1 MTSPGL
7 QACGRDLMEV
17 VSAGPHG
24 PPCSDLRTPP
34 AARGLGLYLQG
45 GRHTAGLCPYFLEQN
60 LEAEAVLCVSL
71 SQVVFRIDKLIC
83 SWPNNVENSGN
94 QAHFLLQL
102 QAWLLLSERVLE
114 IRDFVSL
121 GFAS

>member
-1 MTSPGL
+1 M
-7 QACGRDLMEV
+7 
-17 VSAGPHG
+17 
-24 PPCSDLRTPP
+24 
-34 AARGLGLYLQG
+34 
-45 GRHTAGLCPYFLEQN
+45 
-60 LEAEAVLCVSL
+60 LCVSL

-121 GFAS
+121 VFAS